1 MAKSQSSTHKRKVRQ
16 RRQKQ
21 KQLNRNLSIGIAAL
35 VVIVLVVVSWPK
47 PEAEPLTAERLEAD
61 PALGATDAPVTIV
74 EYGDFGCSACR
85 SWHLAGIRK
94 QVIAEY
100 GDQVQFV
107 WIDFPVITAQSPKA
121 AEAGQCAFDQGKFW
135 EYHDYIYEHGRSLGV
150 SDLKGY
156 AKEIGLD
163 SAQFNQCLD
172 SDQNQAKID
181 QNLNQAYRLG
191 LPGTPSF
198 TVNDQKLA
206 GPPTY
211 ATLKG
216 FIDDILAAQ

>member
-1 MAKSQSSTHKRKVRQ
+1 MAKSSSSTHKRKILEH
-16 RRQKQ
+16 RQKQ
-21 KQLNRNLSIGIAAL
+21 KQLNRNLSIGIAVL
-35 VVIVLVVVSWPK
+35 VGIVLVFVSWPK
-47 PEAEPLTAERLEAD
+47 PEAEPLTAERLEAN
-61 PALGATDAPVTIV
+61 PALGATNAPITII

-94 QVIAEY
+94 QVMAEY
-100 GDQVQFV
+100 GDRVQFV

-135 EYHDYIYEHGRSLGV
+135 EYHDYIYEHGRLLGK
-150 SDLKGY
+150 SDLKEY
-156 AKEIGLD
+156 AEAIDLD
-163 SAQFNQCLD
+163 TGQFNQCLD
-172 SDQNQAKID
+172 SEQNKAKID
-181 QNLNQAYRLG
+181 HSLDQAYRLG

-216 FIDDILAAQ
+216 IIDEMLAAQ

>member
-1 MAKSQSSTHKRKVRQ
+1 MAKSQPSIHKRKVRQ

-21 KQLNRNLSIGIAAL
+21 KQLNRNLSIGIAVL
-35 VVIVLVVVSWPK
+35 VVIVLVAVSWPK
-47 PEAEPLTAERLEAD
+47 PEAEPLTAERLESD
-61 PALGATDAPVTIV
+61 PTLGVPNAPVTIV

-94 QVIAEY
+94 QVMAEY
-100 GDQVQFV
+100 GDQVQFI

-135 EYHDYIYEHGRSLGV
+135 EYHDYIYEQGRSLGV
-150 SDLKGY
+150 SDLKAY
-156 AKEIGLD
+156 AEAISLD
-163 SAQFNQCLD
+163 TKQFYKCLD
-172 SDQNQAKID
+172 SGQNKAKID
-181 QNLNQAYRLG
+181 DNLNQAYRLG

-216 FIDDILAAQ
+216 IIDDILAAQ